1 MNFILAFLDS
11 LIAFTRRNPL
21 TVLLIVVLAVTAPS
35 LLHSIA
41 TLILYAILGLFL
53 LALLGLF
60 LLHRRMRRIQRQ
72 MEEQFGAGAAD
83 NASSYRWTNRRNY
96 DGQVYVHRTAATPE
110 KRFADDVGD
119 YVDFE
124 ESDN

>member
-1 MNFILAFLDS
+1 MNFILSLLDS
-11 LIAFTRRNPL
+11 LIAFARRNPL
-21 TVLLIVVLAVTAPS
+21 TVLLIVVLAIAAPS

-53 LALLGLF
+53 LLMLGLF

-72 MEEQFGAGAAD
+72 MEEQFGAAD
-83 NASSYRWTNRRNY
+83 NTAYRWTNRRNY
-96 DGQVYVHRTAATPE
+96 DGQVHVHRTAATPE

-119 YVDFE
+119 YVEFE
-124 ESDN
+124 ESKE